1 MEHWLD
7 DAQPEGS
14 DDTSG
19 LDGAAA
25 FAGRRTGLQART
37 PRAGSFWET
46 AEEPGSARTEA
57 TAPLPGGTAVYP
69 AFADTFTD
77 AFTDAAPAEPLHDA
91 DELTVQ
97 LAGID
102 PASTAGAS
110 GGRLESHG
118 APGVPGTPVFV
129 DESGRRSR
137 RLRRLGV
144 AVGIACSVYA
154 LVIVATLVSG
164 NSSAPWLPLPG
175 QGDDT
180 PAGKVETSSV
190 PSVSE
195 SPSGSDRAAPNAGA
209 SDSVPT
215 ASSLGGATVVPGAS
229 ASPGGTE
236 ASALPEAST
245 GTTTVHPTA
254 TASASGPAASE
265 SAAASPEASQPDS
278 GASPSPSAVDDTGG
292 TGEIVGEANSVSA
305 AG

>member
-14 DDTSG
+14 DGASG
-19 LDGAAA
+19 PDGTA

-37 PRAGSFWET
+37 PRAGSFWEA

-69 AFADTFTD
+69 AFADT
-77 AFTDAAPAEPLHDA
+77 FTDAAPAEPLHDA

-175 QGDDT
+175 QSDDT
-180 PAGKVETSSV
+180 PAGKVETSTV

-195 SPSGSDRAAPNAGA
+195 SPSGSDRAAPNASA

-215 ASSLGGATVVPGAS
+215 ASSMGGATDVPGAG
-229 ASPGGTE
+229 ASPDGTE

-265 SAAASPEASQPDS
+265 SAAASPEASEPDG

>member
-14 DDTSG
+14 DDASG
-19 LDGAAA
+19 PDGTA
-25 FAGRRTGLQART
+25 FAGRRTGLRART
-37 PRAGSFWET
+37 PRAGSFWEA

-77 AFTDAAPAEPLHDA
+77 ATTAEPLHDA

-102 PASTAGAS
+102 PASTAGAA

-215 ASSLGGATVVPGAS
+215 AWSLGGAGDVPDAG

-245 GTTTVHPTA
+245 GTTTARPTV

-265 SAAASPEASQPDS
+265 SAAASPEVSQPDI
-278 GASPSPSAVDDTGG
+278 GASPSPSAVEDTGG

-305 AG
+305 G

>member
-1 MEHWLD
+1 M
-7 DAQPEGS
+7 
-14 DDTSG
+14 
-19 LDGAAA
+19 
-25 FAGRRTGLQART
+25 
-37 PRAGSFWET
+37 
-46 AEEPGSARTEA
+46 
-57 TAPLPGGTAVYP
+57 TAPLPGGTAVPP

-77 AFTDAAPAEPLHDA
+77 AAAIEPLHDA

-102 PASTAGAS
+102 PASTAGAF
-110 GGRLESHG
+110 GGRHESQG
-118 APGVPGTPVFV
+118 APGTPVFV

-144 AVGIACSVYA
+144 AVGVACSVYA

-175 QGDDT
+175 QDDDT

-195 SPSGSDRAAPNAGA
+195 SPSGSDSAAPNAGS

-215 ASSLGGATVVPGAS
+215 ASSMGGATDVPGAT
-229 ASPGGTE
+229 ASPGGLE

-245 GTTTVHPTA
+245 GTTTVNPTA
-254 TASASGPAASE
+254 TATAASPAASD
-265 SAAASPEASQPDS
+265 SAVASPEASQPDS
-278 GASPSPSAVDDTGG
+278 GGSASPSAVEDTGG
-292 TGEIVGEANSVSA
+292 TGEIVGEANSVSSL
-305 AG
+305 G

>member
-1 MEHWLD
+1 M
-7 DAQPEGS
+7 
-14 DDTSG
+14 
-19 LDGAAA
+19 
-25 FAGRRTGLQART
+25 
-37 PRAGSFWET
+37 
-46 AEEPGSARTEA
+46 

-69 AFADTFTD
+69 AFADTFTG
-77 AFTDAAPAEPLHDA
+77 AAPAEPLHDA

-180 PAGKVETSSV
+180 PAGKVETSTV

-215 ASSLGGATVVPGAS
+215 ASSMGGATDVPGAG

-245 GTTTVHPTA
+245 GTTTVPPTA

-265 SAAASPEASQPDS
+265 SAAPSPEASQPD
-278 GASPSPSAVDDTGG
+278 GDASPSPSAVDDTGG